1 MLITIDCLR
10 YDITTS
16 LIRQKKMP
24 NIQKLAKK
32 GLFFKRAISTAPW
45 TAPSVKS
52 FLTST
57 YPLMYD
63 GYVNFSPRKSFVRLL
78 RKTGYSTISCQT
90 NPWISRYFG
99 FDGGFTSF
107 IDDKRVVVQ
116 NLLAKLER
124 VNLRNRNPFLY
135 SSGAIVRFLVCFF
148 SAFFNI
154 WPRFCLQSD
163 QLTKANLELMK
174 DSKPPFFTWLH
185 YMDCHEPHIPNKPNS
200 FISFKFGRIQSK
212 LLENKRLSKDEILW
226 TLSWYKDS
234 IIRVDESIGL
244 LLSKLE
250 GMDINLDNTYFVL
263 TSDHGQEFFEHGR
276 FGHLLHLYDELIRV
290 PLIMAGPELSPGVV
304 SEQMSLIH
312 LPSTMLGLLGFC
324 KMPRNYLGRDL
335 SQLLKESRPNFPD
348 NPAISEEG
356 VKNRESLMSYD
367 RSRILKLDLGHRRI
381 SYRSKGWKY
390 IYNENASDEL
400 YNLNSDPGEQN
411 NLFEEEKEIAKEFL
425 ERIDQHIR
433 MEEKTKIMQRE
444 YLKIWNLSDRL
455 GSTSRLQSQRSI

>member
-10 YDITTS
+10 YDITNS
-16 LIRQKKMP
+16 LIEKKKIP
-24 NIQKLAKK
+24 NIQRLATK

-45 TAPSVKS
+45 TVPSVKS

-78 RKTGYSTISCQT
+78 RKIGYSTISCQT

-99 FDGGFTSF
+99 FDRGFSSF
-107 IDDKRVVVQ
+107 IDDKRVVLQ

-148 SAFFNI
+148 SAFFNL

-174 DSKPPFFTWLH
+174 KSKPPLFAWLH
-185 YMDCHEPHIPNKPNS
+185 YMDCHEPHIPSRPNS
-200 FISFKFGRIQSK
+200 FTSFKFGRIQSK

-234 IIRVDESIGL
+234 IIRVDKSIGF

-250 GMDINLDNTYFVL
+250 GMGINLGNTYFVL

-290 PLIMAGPELSPGVV
+290 PLIMAGPELTPGVV
-304 SEQMSLIH
+304 SEQMSLID
-312 LPSTMLGLLGFC
+312 LPSTMLGLLGFYE
-324 KMPRNYLGRDL
+324 MPRNYLGRDL
-335 SQLLKESRPNFPD
+335 SMFLKESRPNFPD

-381 SYRSKGWKY
+381 SYRSDGWKY

-400 YNLNSDPGEQN
+400 YDLNKDPGEQI
-411 NLFEEEKEIAKEFL
+411 NLFEEEKELAKEFL

-433 MEEKTKIMQRE
+433 MEEKTKIKQRE
-444 YLKIWNLSDRL
+444 YLKIRSLSNQL
-455 GSTSRLQSQRSI
+455 GSTLRL